1 MSLRAMA
8 GQVAVV
14 SIHKKRY
21 STDAA
26 VLRLSEAIP
35 NTRRRLLRFARNDIR
50 NSMLNIFKR
59 LWQVNWAEQWQY
71 RANLIMY
78 ILYWLVSPIIYLAV
92 WTSIAASKGDVK
104 GFTANDF
111 VTYYMILLICDQL
124 TSNIIIHI
132 FAYKVQDGS
141 LSGELVKP
149 IHPMLTNA
157 LVNDIAFKT
166 LNMMVLIP
174 IWIVLAL
181 LFKPDF
187 ASVTL
192 NGILTAIPALLLGYA
207 INFLLSGLIT
217 SLAFWTMRVY
227 SIHEFYY
234 ALILLFAGQFVPLKL
249 MPELIQTIARF
260 LPFQLL
266 MYLPIQM
273 IQGNLSADE
282 IVQGYITG
290 IVWFVVALTLFRW
303 VWREGVKRYSA
314 VGA

>member
-1 MSLRAMA
+1 
-8 GQVAVV
+8 
-14 SIHKKRY
+14 
-21 STDAA
+21 
-26 VLRLSEAIP
+26 
-35 NTRRRLLRFARNDIR
+35 
-50 NSMLNIFKR
+50 MLNIFKR

-71 RANLIMY
+71 RANLVMY

-92 WTSIAASKGDVK
+92 WTSIANANGDVK
-104 GFTANDF
+104 GLTANDF
-111 VTYYMILLICDQL
+111 ITYYMLLLICDQL

-141 LSGELVKP
+141 LSGELIKP
-149 IHPMLTNA
+149 IHPMLTNT

-166 LNMMVLIP
+166 LNLIVLTP

-187 ASVTL
+187 ASVSMS
-192 NGILTAIPALLLGYA
+192 GILLAIPALLLGYL
-207 INFLLSGLIT
+207 INYLLSGAIT
-217 SLAFWTMRVY
+217 SLAFWTTRVF

-234 ALILLFAGQFVPLKL
+234 ALILLFAGQFVPLQL
-249 MPELIQTIARF
+249 MPGLIQNIARF

-266 MYLPIQM
+266 MYTPIQI
-273 IQGNLSADE
+273 IQGKLALSE
-282 IVQGYITG
+282 ILQGYLTG
-290 IVWFVVALTLFRW
+290 IVWLGIAFLAFRW